1 MTALTKK
8 ERETLL
14 ILFKDFATFYN
25 ANSISKI
32 LGISRVGAMKIL
44 KKLSNQ
50 GILEYKAIGKSIVYK
65 LRLEDDY
72 VRKLIAF
79 VLADEA
85 YKFKRWKEE
94 FKELSKK
101 DRVVIM
107 YGSVIKDYAKA
118 SDIDIMIVIKKS
130 DYKKVNKILE
140 EKQKIIPKKIHSI
153 ELTAT
158 DLLDN
163 IKQKKKAV
171 IDIIKNAVILY
182 GQDKYVEVI
191 KNVAGFQAY

>member
-140 EKQKIIPKKIHSI
+140 EKQKIIPRKIHSI

-191 KNVAGFQAY
+191 KNVAGF

>member
-25 ANSISKI
+25 ADSISKI

-191 KNVAGFQAY
+191 KNVAGF

>member
-191 KNVAGFQAY
+191 KNVAGF

>member
-1 MTALTKK
+1 MVALTKK

-14 ILFKDFATFYN
+14 ILFKDFTTFYN

-32 LGISRVGAMKIL
+32 LGISRIGAMKIL
-44 KKLSNQ
+44 KKLYSQ
-50 GILEYKAIGKSIVYK
+50 EILTNKTIGKSIIYK
-65 LRLEDDY
+65 LRIEDDY

-101 DRVVIM
+101 DRVVM
-107 YGSVIKDYAKA
+107 LYGSVIKNYAKA
-118 SDIDIMIVIKKS
+118 NDIDLMVVIKKS
-130 DYKKVNKILE
+130 DYKEVNRIIE
-140 EKQKIIPKKIHSI
+140 EKQKIIPKKIHLI
-153 ELTAT
+153 GLTSA

-171 IDIIKNAVILY
+171 IDIIKNAVIIY

-191 KNVAGFQAY
+191 KNVTGF